1 MKAQQRSYRS
11 AILNNRLVHFQIT
24 VKETDL
30 MVSAS
35 IPLESA
41 ARELILTHRGYL
53 ESYIDQYPDFL
64 RTLKPWRISGPA
76 PAIVREMAQAGEKAG
91 VGPMAAV
98 AGAISEAV
106 GRGLL
111 QVSDEVIVENGGD
124 TFFKT
129 RLPVIAGI
137 YAGNSPLSL
146 KIGLKVDSTIHPVS
160 LCTSSGTVGHS
171 LSFGKADAVC
181 VMSDSCALA
190 DAVATAVGNRV
201 RTAADISSAIHF
213 GKSIPGVSGL
223 VVIIGKDMGLWGSL
237 DVIPLRGKKC

>member
-1 MKAQQRSYRS
+1 
-11 AILNNRLVHFQIT
+11 
-24 VKETDL
+24 

-35 IPLESA
+35 IPLKSK

-53 ESYIDQYPDFL
+53 EAYIDQYPDFL

-76 PAIVREMAQAGEKAG
+76 PAIVREMALAGEKAG

-106 GRGLL
+106 GTGLL
-111 QVSDEVIVENGGD
+111 QVSSEVIVENGGD

-129 RLPVIAGI
+129 QTPVLVGI

-146 KIGLKVDSTIHPVS
+146 KVGLKVDSTSHPVS

-201 RTAADISSAIHF
+201 RSARDISNAIHF

-223 VVIIGKDMGLWGSL
+223 VVIVGKDMGLWGSL
-237 DVIPLRGKKC
+237 EVIPLRGKNY

>member
-1 MKAQQRSYRS
+1 MKFQQRSYRNV
-11 AILNNRLVHFQIT
+11 ILNSRLVHFQIT

-35 IPLESA
+35 VPLESA

-53 ESYIDQYPDFL
+53 EAYIDQYPEFQ
-64 RTLKPWRISGPA
+64 RTLKPWHISGPA
-76 PAIVREMAQAGEKAG
+76 PAIVREMALAGEKAG

-98 AGAISEAV
+98 AGAISEYV
-106 GRGLL
+106 GKELL
-111 QVSDEVIVENGGD
+111 SYSDEVIVENGGD

-129 RLPVIAGI
+129 NLPVTVGI

-146 KIGLKVDSTIHPVS
+146 KVGLKVDSTTHPVS

-171 LSFGKADAVC
+171 LSFGKADAVS

-201 RTAADISSAIHF
+201 RSARDISSAIHF

-237 DVIPLRGKKC
+237 EVIPLRGKKC

>member
-1 MKAQQRSYRS
+1 MKPQQRSYRN
-11 AILNNRLVHFQIT
+11 AILNSRLVHFQIT

-30 MVSAS
+30 MVSSS
-35 IPLESA
+35 IPLESV

-53 ESYIDQYPDFL
+53 EAYIEQYPDFQK
-64 RTLKPWRISGPA
+64 TLKPWRISGPA
-76 PAIVREMAQAGEKAG
+76 PAIVREMALAGEKAG

-106 GRGLL
+106 GSGLL

-124 TFFKT
+124 VFFKT
-129 RLPVIAGI
+129 RLPVIVGI

-146 KIGLKVDSTIHPVS
+146 KVGLKVDSTTHPVS

-201 RTAADISSAIHF
+201 RSAGDISSAIHF
-213 GKSIPGVSGL
+213 GKSIPGVFGL
-223 VVIIGKDMGLWGSL
+223 VVIIGKNMGLWGSL
-237 DVIPLRGKKC
+237 EVIPLRGKKC

>member
-1 MKAQQRSYRS
+1 
-11 AILNNRLVHFQIT
+11 
-24 VKETDL
+24 

-35 IPLESA
+35 AHLESA
-41 ARELILTHRGYL
+41 ARELILVHRGYL
-53 ESYIDQYPDFL
+53 EAYIDQNPDFL
-64 RTLKPWRISGPA
+64 TTLRPWRISGPA
-76 PAIVREMAQAGEKAG
+76 PAIVREMSMAGEKAG

-129 RLPVIAGI
+129 RLPVIVGI

-146 KIGLKVDSTIHPVS
+146 KVGLKVDSTTRPLS

-171 LSFGKADAVC
+171 LSFGRADAVC

-190 DAVATAVGNRV
+190 DAAATAVGNCV
-201 RTAADISSAIHF
+201 KTAGDIASAIDF

-223 VVIIGKDMGLWGSL
+223 VVIIGKDMGLWGSIEL
-237 DVIPLRGKKC
+237 IPIGGKKC

>member
-1 MKAQQRSYRS
+1 
-11 AILNNRLVHFQIT
+11 
-24 VKETDL
+24 

-35 IPLESA
+35 IPLKSA

-53 ESYIDQYPDFL
+53 EAYIDQYPDFL

-76 PAIVREMAQAGEKAG
+76 PAIVREMALAGEKAG

-106 GRGLL
+106 GTGLL
-111 QVSDEVIVENGGD
+111 QVSSEVIVENGGD

-129 RLPVIAGI
+129 QTPVLVGI

-146 KIGLKVDSTIHPVS
+146 KVGLKVDSTSHPVS

-201 RTAADISSAIHF
+201 RSARDISSAIHF
-213 GKSIPGVSGL
+213 GKSIPDVSGL

-237 DVIPLRGKKC
+237 EVIPLRGKNY

>member
-1 MKAQQRSYRS
+1 MKSQQRSYRN
-11 AILNNRLVHFQIT
+11 AIQGSRLVHFQVT

-30 MVSAS
+30 MVSATAL
-35 IPLESA
+35 LESA
-41 ARELILTHRGYL
+41 ARELILLHRGYL
-53 ESYIDQYPDFL
+53 ETYIDQNPDFL
-64 RTLKPWRISGPA
+64 TTLRPWRISGPA
-76 PAIVREMAQAGEKAG
+76 PAIVREMSLAGEKAG

-124 TFFKT
+124 TFLKT
-129 RLPVIAGI
+129 RLPVIVGI

-146 KIGLKVDSTIHPVS
+146 KIGLKVDSTTRPVS

-171 LSFGKADAVC
+171 LSFGRADAVC

-190 DAVATAVGNRV
+190 DAAATAVGNRV
-201 RTAADISSAIHF
+201 KTAGDIASAIHF

-237 DVIPLRGKKC
+237 EVIPVGGKKC

>member
-11 AILNNRLVHFQIT
+11 AIRCSRLVHFQIT

-53 ESYIDQYPDFL
+53 ESYIEQYPDFL
-64 RTLKPWRISGPA
+64 TTLKPWRISGPA
-76 PAIVREMAQAGEKAG
+76 PAIVREMALAGEKAG

-111 QVSDEVIVENGGD
+111 QLSDEVIVENGGD

-137 YAGNSPLSL
+137 YAGSSPLSM
-146 KIGLKVDSTIHPVS
+146 KVGLKVDSTAHPVS

-201 RTAADISSAIHF
+201 RSARDISSAIHF

-223 VVIIGKDMGLWGSL
+223 AVIIGKDMGLWGSL
-237 DVIPLRGKKC
+237 EVIALKGKKC

>member
-1 MKAQQRSYRS
+1 MKSQLRSYRNAVLGS
-11 AILNNRLVHFQIT
+11 RLVHFQIT

-35 IPLESA
+35 TFLESA
-41 ARELILTHRGYL
+41 AREQILTHRGYL
-53 ESYIDQYPDFL
+53 EAYIDQYPDFQ

-76 PAIVREMAQAGEKAG
+76 PEIVREMALAGEKAG

-111 QVSDEVIVENGGD
+111 QISDEVIVENGGD
-124 TFFKT
+124 IFLKT
-129 RLPVIAGI
+129 RLPVIVGI

-146 KIGLKVDSTIHPVS
+146 KIGLKMDSTNHPVS

-171 LSFGKADAVC
+171 LSLGKADAVC

-201 RTAADISSAIHF
+201 RSSGDISSAILF
-213 GKSIPGVSGL
+213 GKRIPGITGL
-223 VVIIGKDMGLWGSL
+223 VVIIGKDMGLWGNL
-237 DVIPLRGKKC
+237 EVIPLKGKKC

>member
-1 MKAQQRSYRS
+1 MKKQLRSYRNL
-11 AILNNRLVHFQIT
+11 IHGDRLTTFQVT

-30 MVSAS
+30 MVCAS
-35 IPLESA
+35 TSLVSLT
-41 ARELILTHRGYL
+41 RERILAYRNHL
-53 ESYIDQYPDFL
+53 ESYIEQYPEYQ
-64 RTLKPWRISGPA
+64 RTLQPWRISGPA
-76 PAIVREMAQAGEKAG
+76 PAIVLDMALASEKAG

-98 AGAISEAV
+98 AGAISEYV
-106 GRGLL
+106 GKDLL
-111 QVSDEVIVENGGD
+111 SYSDEVIVENGGD

-129 RLPVIAGI
+129 NYPVTVGI

-146 KIGLKVDSTIHPVS
+146 KVGLKVDSTAHPVS

-171 LSFGKADAVC
+171 LSFGKADAVS

-201 RTAADISSAIHF
+201 RSAGDISSAIQF

-223 VVIIGKDMGLWGSL
+223 VVIIGKDMGLWGNFE
-237 DVIPLRGKKC
+237 VIPLRGKKC

>member
-1 MKAQQRSYRS
+1 MKKQLRSYRNLIHS
-11 AILNNRLVHFQIT
+11 NRLSIFQIK
-24 VKETDL
+24 VEETDL

-35 IPLESA
+35 IQLEA
-41 ARELILTHRGYL
+41 MTRELILTHRGHL
-53 ESYIDQYPDFL
+53 ESYIEQYPEFVK
-64 RTLKPWRISGPA
+64 TLKPWCISGPA
-76 PAIVREMAQAGEKAG
+76 PAIVQKMSLAGEKAG

-106 GRGLL
+106 GSGLL
-111 QVSDEVIVENGGD
+111 QFSDEVIVENGGD

-129 RLPVIAGI
+129 RLPVIVGI

-146 KIGLKVDSTIHPVS
+146 KVGLKVDSTSRPVS

-190 DAVATAVGNRV
+190 DAVATAVGNRI
-201 RTAADISSAIHF
+201 RSAKDISNAIHF
-213 GKSIPGVSGL
+213 GKSILGVSGL
-223 VVIIGKDMGLWGSL
+223 VVIIGKDMGLWGDL
-237 DVIPLRGKKC
+237 EVIPLRGKKC

>member
-1 MKAQQRSYRS
+1 MKAQQRSYRN
-11 AILNNRLVHFQIT
+11 AILNSRLVHFQIS

-30 MVSAS
+30 LVSAS
-35 IPLESA
+35 VPLESE

-53 ESYIDQYPDFL
+53 EAYIDQYPEFL
-64 RTLKPWRISGPA
+64 RTLKPWRVPGPA
-76 PAIVREMAQAGEKAG
+76 PAIVREMALAGEKAG

-106 GRGLL
+106 GSGLL
-111 QVSDEVIVENGGD
+111 RLADEVIVENGGD

-129 RLPVIAGI
+129 RLPVIVGI
-137 YAGNSPLSL
+137 FAGNSPLSM
-146 KIGLKVDSTIHPVS
+146 KVGLKVDSTTHPVS

-201 RTAADISSAIHF
+201 QSAGDITGAIRF

-223 VVIIGKDMGLWGSL
+223 AVIIGKDMGLWGNL
-237 DVIPLRGKKC
+237 EVIPLRGKKC

>member
-1 MKAQQRSYRS
+1 MKAQKRLYRN

-35 IPLESA
+35 LTLESA
-41 ARELILTHRGYL
+41 ARELILIHRGHL
-53 ESYIDQYPDFL
+53 ESYIDQYPEFL
-64 RTLKPWRISGPA
+64 RTLKPWRIPGPA
-76 PAIVREMAQAGEKAG
+76 PAIVRDMALAGEKAG

-111 QVSDEVIVENGGD
+111 EISDEVIVENGGD

-137 YAGNSPLSL
+137 YAGNSPLSM
-146 KIGLKVDSTIHPVS
+146 KIGLKVDSTAHPVS

-190 DAVATAVGNRV
+190 DAAATAVGNRV
-201 RTAADISSAIHF
+201 RSAADIASAIHF
-213 GKSIPGVSGL
+213 GKNIPGVSGL
-223 VVIIGKDMGLWGSL
+223 VVIIGKDMGLWGSIEA
-237 DVIPLRGKKC
+237 VPLRGKKC

>member
-1 MKAQQRSYRS
+1 MKSQQRSYRN
-11 AILNNRLVHFQIT
+11 AILGSRLVHFQIT

-35 IPLESA
+35 TPLASA
-41 ARELILTHRGYL
+41 TRELVLTHRGYL
-53 ESYIDQYPDFL
+53 EAYIDQYPDFQK
-64 RTLKPWRISGPA
+64 TLKPWRISAPA
-76 PAIVREMAQAGEKAG
+76 PAIVREMALAGEKAG

-106 GRGLL
+106 GSGLL
-111 QVSDEVIVENGGD
+111 QVTDEVIVENGGD
-124 TFFKT
+124 TYFKT
-129 RLPVIAGI
+129 RVPVIVGI
-137 YAGNSPLSL
+137 YAGDSPLSL
-146 KIGLKVDSTIHPVS
+146 KVGLKVDSTTHPVS

-201 RTAADISSAIHF
+201 RSAGDISDAIHF

-223 VVIIGKDMGLWGSL
+223 VVIIGKDMGLWGGL
-237 DVIPLRGKKC
+237 EVIPLRGKKC

>member
-1 MKAQQRSYRS
+1 MKFQQRLYRN
-11 AILNNRLVHFQIT
+11 AILNSRLVHFQIT

-35 IPLESA
+35 VHLEA
-41 ARELILTHRGYL
+41 ETRELVLTHRGYL
-53 ESYIDQYPDFL
+53 EAYIEQYPKFQK
-64 RTLKPWRISGPA
+64 TLKPWRILGPA
-76 PAIVREMAQAGEKAG
+76 PAIVREMALASEKSG

-111 QVSDEVIVENGGD
+111 QLSDEVIVENGGD

-129 RLPVIAGI
+129 QVPVIVGI
-137 YAGNSPLSL
+137 YAGNSPLSM
-146 KIGLKVDSTIHPVS
+146 KFGLKVDSTTCPVS

-181 VMSDSCALA
+181 VMSGSCALA
-190 DAVATAVGNRV
+190 DAVATAVGNRI
-201 RTAADISSAIHF
+201 RSAQDISGAIHF
-213 GKSIPGVSGL
+213 GKNIPGVSGL
-223 VVIIGKDMGLWGSL
+223 AVIVGKDMGLWGNL
-237 DVIPLRGKKC
+237 EVIPLGGKKC

>member
-1 MKAQQRSYRS
+1 MKSQQRSYRN
-11 AILNNRLVHFQIT
+11 AILGSRLVHFQIT

-35 IPLESA
+35 TPLESA

-53 ESYIDQYPDFL
+53 EAYIDQYPDFQ

-76 PAIVREMAQAGEKAG
+76 PEIVREMALAGEKAG

-106 GRGLL
+106 GSGLL

-146 KIGLKVDSTIHPVS
+146 KVGLKVDSTTHPVS

-171 LSFGKADAVC
+171 LSLGKADAVC
-181 VMSDSCALA
+181 VMSGSCALA

-201 RTAADISSAIHF
+201 RSAGDISSAIHF

-223 VVIIGKDMGLWGSL
+223 VIIVGKDMGLWGSL
-237 DVIPLRGKKC
+237 EVIPLKGKNC

>member
-11 AILNNRLVHFQIT
+11 AILSSRLVHFQIT

-53 ESYIDQYPDFL
+53 ECYIDQYPDFL
-64 RTLKPWRISGPA
+64 TTLKPWRILGPA
-76 PAIVREMAQAGEKAG
+76 PAIVREMALAAEKAG

-146 KIGLKVDSTIHPVS
+146 KVGLRVDSTAHPVS

-181 VMSDSCALA
+181 VMCDSCALA

-201 RTAADISSAIHF
+201 RSAADISSAIRF

-223 VVIIGKDMGLWGSL
+223 VVIIGKDMGVWGSL
-237 DVIPLRGKKC
+237 EVIPLRGKKC

>member
-11 AILNNRLVHFQIT
+11 AILTRRLVQFQVT

-35 IPLESA
+35 RPLESA

-64 RTLKPWRISGPA
+64 KTLKPWRISGPA
-76 PAIVREMAQAGEKAG
+76 PAIVREMALAGEKAG

-98 AGAISEAV
+98 AGAIAEAV

-111 QVSDEVIVENGGD
+111 EVSDEVIVENGGD

-129 RLPVIAGI
+129 QVPVIAGI

-146 KIGLKVDSTIHPVS
+146 KVGLKVDSTTLPVS

-201 RTAADISSAIHF
+201 RSAADISGAIHF

-237 DVIPLRGKKC
+237 EAIPLRGKKS

>member
-1 MKAQQRSYRS
+1 MKSQQRSYRN
-11 AILNNRLVHFQIT
+11 AIHGGRLVHFQIV

-35 IPLESA
+35 TPLESA
-41 ARELILTHRGYL
+41 ARELILIHRGYL
-53 ESYIDQYPDFL
+53 EAYIDQYPDFQ

-76 PAIVREMAQAGEKAG
+76 PVIVREMALAGEKAG

-111 QVSDEVIVENGGD
+111 QVSEEVIVENGGD

-129 RLPVIAGI
+129 RLPVIVGI
-137 YAGNSPLSL
+137 YAGKSPLSL
-146 KIGLKVDSTIHPVS
+146 NVGLRVDSTDHPVS

-171 LSFGKADAVC
+171 LSLGKADAVC

-201 RTAADISSAIHF
+201 RSAGDISSAIHF
-213 GKSIPGVSGL
+213 GKSIPGVTGL

-237 DVIPLRGKKC
+237 EVIPLRGKKC

>member
-1 MKAQQRSYRS
+1 MKSRQRSYRS
-11 AILNNRLVHFQIT
+11 LIHSNRLTTFQVT

-41 ARELILTHRGYL
+41 TRELILTHRGYL
-53 ESYIDQYPDFL
+53 EAYIDQFPDFL
-64 RTLKPWRISGPA
+64 RTLKPWRISGLA
-76 PAIVREMAQAGEKAG
+76 PAIVREMALAGEKAG

-106 GRGLL
+106 GTGLL

-129 RLPVIAGI
+129 RLPVTVGI
-137 YAGNSPLSL
+137 YAGSSPLSL
-146 KIGLKVDSTIHPVS
+146 KVGLKVDSTCHPVS

-181 VMSDSCALA
+181 VMSDSGALA

-201 RTAADISSAIHF
+201 RSAADISRAIHF

-237 DVIPLRGKKC
+237 EVIPLRGKKC

>member
-1 MKAQQRSYRS
+1 MKSQQRSYRN
-11 AILNNRLVHFQIT
+11 AIIGSRLVHFQIT

-35 IPLESA
+35 TPLESL
-41 ARELILTHRGYL
+41 ARELILTHRGFL
-53 ESYIDQYPDFL
+53 EAYIDQYPDFQ

-76 PAIVREMAQAGEKAG
+76 PAIVREMALAGEKAG

-129 RLPVIAGI
+129 RLPVIVGI

-146 KIGLKVDSTIHPVS
+146 TVGLRVDSADHPVS

-171 LSFGKADAVC
+171 LSLGKADAVC

-201 RTAADISSAIHF
+201 RSAGDISSAIHF
-213 GKSIPGVSGL
+213 GISIPGVSGL

-237 DVIPLRGKKC
+237 EVIPLRGKKC

>member
-1 MKAQQRSYRS
+1 MKNQLRSYRNLIHS
-11 AILNNRLVHFQIT
+11 NRLTIFQIT
-24 VKETDL
+24 VEETDL

-35 IPLESA
+35 IPLESMT
-41 ARELILTHRGYL
+41 RELILTHRGHL
-53 ESYIDQYPDFL
+53 ESYIEQYPEFL
-64 RTLKPWRISGPA
+64 KTLMPWHISGPA
-76 PAIVREMAQAGEKAG
+76 PAIVREMVLAGEKAG

-106 GRGLL
+106 GSGLL
-111 QVSDEVIVENGGD
+111 QVSEEVIVENGGD

-129 RLPVIAGI
+129 RLPVIVGI
-137 YAGNSPLSL
+137 YAGDSPLSL
-146 KIGLKVDSTIHPVS
+146 KIGLKVDSTTHPVA

-201 RTAADISSAIHF
+201 RSARDISSAIHF
-213 GKSIPGVSGL
+213 GKCIPGVSGL

-237 DVIPLRGKKC
+237 EVIPLRGKKC